1 VYIDLN
7 QSTPAQTYFQM
18 VQTLVPRP
26 VAWVLSE
33 NENGSYNLAP
43 FSYFNAVCSN
53 PPLLM
58 LSIGNKP
65 SNQPKD
71 TRLNIE
77 HRKYFTV
84 HIAHRE
90 MLKELNE
97 SSATLPAGESELDLL
112 KLRTTTF
119 DGMPLPRLEQCRLA
133 YSCEC
138 YEIHKL
144 GELPQTI
151 IYGKVNSIYIDDSII
166 SINDKGRVKVHAEK
180 LDPIA
185 RLGANEYMTFG
196 NIVSMQ
202 RPK

>member
-1 VYIDLN
+1 MYIDLN
-7 QSTPAQTYFQM
+7 HSTPAQAYLQM
-18 VQTLVPRP
+18 AQTLVPRP

-43 FSYFNAVCSN
+43 FSYFNAVCSD

-90 MLKELNE
+90 MLKDLNE

-119 DGMPLPRLEQCRLA
+119 DGTRIPRLERCRLA

-138 YEIHKL
+138 YQIHKL

-151 IYGKVNSIYIDDSII
+151 IYGKVNAIYIDDSII

-185 RLGANEYMTFG
+185 RLGTDEYMMSG
-196 NIVSMQ
+196 KIIQLQ
-202 RPK
+202 RPR